1 MSFPFIV
8 GDKVYVAVENVPYT
22 FTQYKSEGIVT
33 RVEVKLGKEDHSF
46 CFIKFYKCTGDLDN
60 EHTPHEYKFYLNEI
74 DLYFKLLEERKPLS
88 EADQKYE
95 KVILKIRSMQSKRK
109 GKGYAY

>member
-1 MSFPFIV
+1 MSFPFKV
-8 GDKVYVAVENVPYT
+8 GDKVYVAEKKVPYM
-22 FTQYKSEGIVT
+22 FTKYESEGEVT
-33 RVEVKLGKEDHSF
+33 RVEFKLKEEAHSF

-60 EHTPHEYKFYLNEI
+60 ENTPHEYKFYLHEVKQ
-74 DLYFKLLEERKPLS
+74 YFKLLEEHEPLS
-88 EADQKYE
+88 EADKKYE

>member
-1 MSFPFIV
+1 MSFPFKV
-8 GDKVYVAVENVPYT
+8 GDKVYVAEVNAPYM
-22 FTQYKSEGIVT
+22 FTKYNSEGVVT
-33 RVEVKLGKEDHSF
+33 KVDIRLDNKKHSF

-74 DLYFKLLEERKPLS
+74 DRHFKLLEERKPLS